1 MACDVLTGGTGYHAH
16 LTPRGARQRL
26 HVRLALCSERAS
38 VASVLG
44 ESLERRARVAGLKS
58 CQGPA
63 LRQNRHSGGFC
74 LSAGPSA

>member
-26 HVRLALCSERAS
+26 HVSLALCSERAS

-44 ESLERRARVAGLKS
+44 ESLERRGL
-58 CQGPA
+58 QV
-63 LRQNRHSGGFC
+63 
-74 LSAGPSA
+74 